1 MIAKLP
7 AMDDKA
13 LAVLRSNAER
23 LGRTGTK
30 AQKTAAAALLPA
42 IDAEVDARKTAKLSK
57 AKETRAANAT
67 TSKSR
72 AKAKSVA
79 KAAAEAEAEISAV
92 GG

>member
-57 AKETRAANAT
+57 AKE
-67 TSKSR
+67 SR
-72 AKAKSVA
+72 AKTKSG
-79 KAAAEAEAEISAV
+79 AEAEASAV

>member
-30 AQKTAAAALLPA
+30 SRKDRFSGLAARAMTPRSTH
-42 IDAEVDARKTAKLSK
+42 ARVPS
-57 AKETRAANAT
+57 
-67 TSKSR
+67 
-72 AKAKSVA
+72 
-79 KAAAEAEAEISAV
+79 
-92 GG
+92 